1 LFSLLFSAFH
11 VDLQLEVNSNRL
23 TNCKVQHCH
32 VTQLAVQGSYLM
44 LNMLVLGD
52 GKNELDGGLQ
62 LAKIWQ
68 ALRSLK
74 PA

>member
-23 TNCKVQHCH
+23 TNRKLQHCH
-32 VTQLAVQGSYLM
+32 GTQLAIQGSYLM
-44 LNMLVLGD
+44 LNMLGLGD
-52 GKNELDGGLQ
+52 EKNEFDGGLQ
-62 LAKIWQ
+62 LAKLWQ